1 LYKRAPTLHTG
12 RVRLFLFCL
21 IPFLALAS
29 NPSDDATEGTI
40 RLSIPEPLIFDLVRP
55 LGARTGEI
63 EVNTLATWRKDGRIQ
78 WAPEVEMV
86 VGRGIALEFELPGE
100 GRQLTHYKLAAQGK
114 LRRPG
119 LFRNDRYIHG
129 WQAITEI
136 PRHGHEA
143 ETAGLYISGVR
154 WSRAVSSLSLNGV
167 AVEGNRGHRSA
178 SALLNNTLFA
188 EWRSTPVLGLETNLR
203 VRRGLTDAKIVPQIH
218 RHLGSGLHLQA
229 GIGVH
234 RIPGHQ
240 TRPLVALRLV
250 RELR

>member
-1 LYKRAPTLHTG
+1 
-12 RVRLFLFCL
+12 VRLSLLCL
-21 IPFLALAS
+21 VPLVTLAS
-29 NPSDDATEGTI
+29 NPSDDAIEGTI

-63 EVNTLATWRKDGRIQ
+63 EINTLATWRKGGRIH

-86 VGRGIALEFELPGE
+86 VGRGIAVEFELPGE
-100 GRQLTHYKLAAQGK
+100 GRHLTHYKIAAQGK
-114 LRRPG
+114 LSRPG
-119 LFRNDRYIHG
+119 FFNHERYIHG

-136 PRHGHEA
+136 PRGGHET

-167 AVEGNRGHRSA
+167 AVEGNRGHRSV
-178 SALLNNTLFA
+178 SALVNNTLFA
-188 EWRSTPVLGLETNLR
+188 EWRSAPVLGLETNLR
-203 VRRGLTDAKIVPQIH
+203 VRRGFLEAKVVPQIH
-218 RHLGSGLHLQA
+218 RHISGGINIQA

-240 TRPLVALRLV
+240 TRPIVALRLV